1 MSLNLRKRPSNILD
15 DNIISKRPRIEEKN
29 PIQPS
34 IPQEVNKKN
43 LLNELT
49 PRNGDNDDLPQ
60 ENVLPQEDEEPD
72 EEPEEESGEESE
84 EESEEYSGE
93 SSDEYDIDYN
103 EEMDILKD
111 KDPDLHSTLKQV
123 HEELE
128 KTEPSVHSLLKTPLR
143 IEDRAKL
150 CQFYEIYKSTEPN
163 TLEWLDARTR
173 YNTMFK
179 EYQMGY
185 KQYEKFTPDEHKRMK
200 EEEKKLTS
208 YNPQLTIKYKILNLQ
223 TSQANKAA
231 IYRRYED
238 LQALEGSSDEYIKL
252 KHWLTWATSV
262 PHDKIKRVNVPD
274 ITQFIIDAS
283 HKLDKELFGMKKVKE
298 QILLFLSAKL
308 TNPSLRRGNLGLK
321 GPPGTGKT
329 QIARMVAK
337 LMNWGFEQI
346 SFGGVDKADFL
357 KGHEYTYVGAQPGA
371 IIKALRRMG
380 HKNGVIFLDEL
391 EKAAEHP
398 DVRAALLHLVD
409 QSQNHEF
416 RDNFLGDITTD
427 LSHIWYIASMNST
440 PRDQALADR
449 WWMIEVPGYTLSEKI
464 QIVKEYLLPK
474 ALKSISRDTKD
485 VTIDISTCEYLIQ
498 RVCKKEDKGVRTIQK
513 SIMDIINKISF
524 LVTHQDSKG
533 RLPFS
538 TTFKMHKK
546 LSYPI
551 ELTKDILDKLVS
563 NKELNVML
571 NMMYL

>member
-1 MSLNLRKRPSNILD
+1 MSLNLRKRPGITLD
-15 DNIISKRPRIEEKN
+15 ETTSSKRPRLGDKN
-29 PIQPS
+29 PTPPS
-34 IPQEVNKKN
+34 TNQETDKED
-43 LLNELT
+43 LLEELT
-49 PRNGDNDDLPQ
+49 PRNENTDDLPS
-60 ENVLPQEDEEPD
+60 EKISLRDVEGSDEESD
-72 EEPEEESGEESE
+72 EE
-84 EESEEYSGE
+84 
-93 SSDEYDIDYN
+93 SDEYEESDDDLDYE
-103 EEMDILKD
+103 EEMDNLKE
-111 KDPDLHSTLKQV
+111 KDPDLHASLQKV
-123 HEELE
+123 HDEIK
-128 KTEPSVHSLLKTPLR
+128 KTEPNVYALLKTPLR
-143 IEDRAKL
+143 LEDRAKL
-150 CQFYEIYKSTEPN
+150 CQFYEIYKATEPC
-163 TLEWLDARTR
+163 TLEWLDARMR
-173 YNTMFK
+173 YNALFK
-179 EYQMGY
+179 EYQLGY
-185 KQYEKFTPDEHKRMK
+185 KQHEKFTPAEHARMK
-200 EEEKKLTS
+200 EEEKKLSS
-208 YNPQLTIKYKILNLQ
+208 YNPQLTIKYKILSLE
-223 TSQANKAA
+223 TSQENKAA

-238 LQALEGSSDEYIKL
+238 LQALDGSSEEYNKL

-262 PHDKIKRVNVPD
+262 PHDKIKRVEVPD
-274 ITQFIIDAS
+274 ITQFIIEAS
-283 HKLDKELFGMKKVKE
+283 RKLDEELFGMKKVKE

-427 LSHIWYIASMNST
+427 LSHIWYIASMNSV

-449 WWMIEVPGYTLSEKI
+449 WWMIEVPGYTLSEKV
-464 QIVKEYLLPK
+464 QIVQGYLLPK
-474 ALKSISRDTKD
+474 ALKNSSRNPKD
-485 VTIDISTCEYLIQ
+485 VTIDTHTCHYLIQ
-498 RVCKKEDKGVRTIQK
+498 RVCKNQDKGVRTIKK

-524 LVTHQDSKG
+524 LVTHQDDKG
-533 RLPFS
+533 GLPFS
-538 TTFKMHKK
+538 TTFKMNKK
-546 LSYPI
+546 LSYPVK
-551 ELTKDILDKLVS
+551 LTTSILDKLVA
-563 NKELNVML
+563 NKELNTML

>member
-1 MSLNLRKRPSNILD
+1 MSLNLRKRPGITLD
-15 DNIISKRPRIEEKN
+15 ETTGSKRPRLGDKN
-29 PIQPS
+29 PTPPS
-34 IPQEVNKKN
+34 TNQETDKED
-43 LLNELT
+43 LLEELT
-49 PRNGDNDDLPQ
+49 PRSENTNDLPS
-60 ENVLPQEDEEPD
+60 EKVSSRDVEGSDEESD
-72 EEPEEESGEESE
+72 EE
-84 EESEEYSGE
+84 
-93 SSDEYDIDYN
+93 SDEYEESDDDLDYE
-103 EEMDILKD
+103 EEMDNLRE
-111 KDPDLHSTLKQV
+111 KDPDLHASLQKV
-123 HEELE
+123 HDEIK
-128 KTEPSVHSLLKTPLR
+128 KTEPNVYALLKTPLR
-143 IEDRAKL
+143 LEDRAKL
-150 CQFYEIYKSTEPN
+150 CQFYEIYKAIEPC
-163 TLEWLDARTR
+163 TLEWLDARMR
-173 YNTMFK
+173 YNALFK
-179 EYQMGY
+179 EYQLGY
-185 KQYEKFTPDEHKRMK
+185 KQHEKFTPAEHERMN
-200 EEEKKLTS
+200 EEEKKLSS
-208 YNPQLTIKYKILNLQ
+208 YNPQLTIKYKILSLE
-223 TSQANKAA
+223 TSQENKAA

-238 LQALEGSSDEYIKL
+238 LQALDGSSEEYNKL

-262 PHDKIKRVNVPD
+262 PHDKIKRVEVPD

-283 HKLDKELFGMKKVKE
+283 RKLDEELFGMKKVKE

-427 LSHIWYIASMNST
+427 LSHIWYIASMNSV

-449 WWMIEVPGYTLSEKI
+449 WWMIEVPGYTLSEKV
-464 QIVKEYLLPK
+464 QIMQGYLLPK
-474 ALKSISRDTKD
+474 ALKNSSRNPKD
-485 VTIDISTCEYLIQ
+485 VTIDIHTCQYLIQ
-498 RVCKKEDKGVRTIQK
+498 RVCKNQDKGVRTIKK

-524 LVTHQDSKG
+524 LVTHQDDKG
-533 RLPFS
+533 GLPFS
-538 TTFKMHKK
+538 TTFKMNKK
-546 LSYPI
+546 LSYPVK
-551 ELTKDILDKLVS
+551 LTTSILDKLVA
-563 NKELNVML
+563 NQELNTML